1 MVSRKILVI
10 LLFVTTLLQAEIFDK
25 GKSNFG
31 VSLGAGSSYNNT
43 YTLIGVSGNYFVVDN
58 LSVGLSYRGWFGA
71 TPMQNEIALATNYFV
86 PISEKFRPYLG
97 AFVRETFI
105 EGYDNRESYGAR
117 GGVAIV
123 TNNSYIS
130 LGYAYEQ
137 FGSCLIKEE
146 CSTSYPEIVF
156 GLSF

>member
-1 MVSRKILVI
+1 MVKKCTLVLV
-10 LLFVTTLLQAEIFDK
+10 LLVSSIASAEIFDK

-43 YTLIGVSGNYFVVDN
+43 YTLLGVSGNYFVVDN
-58 LSVGLSYRGWFGA
+58 LSVGASYRGWFGA
-71 TPMQNEIALATNYFV
+71 TPMQNELALSTSYFL
-86 PISEKFRPYLG
+86 PLSKKFRPYVG

-117 GGVAIV
+117 GGVAMV
-123 TNNSYIS
+123 TNNSYVSI
-130 LGYAYEQ
+130 GYAYEQ
-137 FGSCLIKEE
+137 YGSCLIKEE
-146 CSTSYPEIVF
+146 CSTSYPELVF